1 MEERGFFCLPPHGKR
16 GLLTQCVYEINDG
29 MFLTGKRLFSLVVLA
44 SVVLAPAARAD
55 RSIEEKIDAAVAGAV
70 SRREIPS
77 AVVYIGRFDQTL
89 YEKSF
94 GGVAVDARY
103 DLASLTKPYATAL
116 SVHRL
121 IEQGR
126 LTLETR
132 VKEVFPEFTG
142 GNRELVTIGHLLA
155 HESGLPAGVS
165 SVRVSE
171 NPARFPAIVLSTA
184 LSQKPGVKFVYSD
197 AGYQLLGL
205 IVEKVSGK
213 KLGDFASDEIYR
225 PLGLS
230 NTGYGATSASVPSV
244 NCGACARKPHD
255 PVARA
260 VYPNTVGH
268 AGLYSTA
275 RELAQ
280 IQQIILRDGRTE
292 EGAVFFLKETISRL
306 MKPFGLTIR
315 SLGFDLTSPYA
326 NAPRG
331 LLFPEG
337 VSFGHTGY
345 TGTSTW
351 TDPTTGKFVIL
362 LTNRTFVSDTAE
374 SRSAMAALRREI
386 ATLAAQL

>member
-1 MEERGFFCLPPHGKR
+1 MRFGGNSLILTV
-16 GLLTQCVYEINDG
+16 LLVSA
-29 MFLTGKRLFSLVVLA
+29 FS
-44 SVVLAPAARAD
+44 SSAARAD
-55 RSIEEKIDAAVAGAV
+55 ASISESIDAAVSGAIA
-70 SRREIPS
+70 RREIPS
-77 AVVYIGRFDQTL
+77 AVVYVGRFDQIL

-94 GGVAVDARY
+94 GGAAVDARY

-116 SVHRL
+116 SIHRL

-126 LTLETR
+126 LKLETR
-132 VKEVFPEFTG
+132 VKEIFLQFTG
-142 GNRELVTIGHLLA
+142 GSRELVTIGHLLA

-165 SVRVSE
+165 PARVSE
-171 NPARFPAIVLSTA
+171 NPAQFSAIVLSTA
-184 LSQKPGVKFVYSD
+184 LSQKPSVKFVYSD

-213 KLGDFASDEIYR
+213 KLGDFAADEIYR

-230 NTGYGATSASVPSV
+230 NTGYGATPASVPSV
-244 NCGACARKPHD
+244 NCGACARRPHD

-260 VYPNTVGH
+260 MYPGTVGH

-280 IQQIILRDGRTE
+280 IQRILLRDGRTE
-292 EGAVFFLKETISRL
+292 GGTQFFAKETIARL
-306 MKPFGLTIR
+306 LRPFGLALR

-326 NAPRG
+326 SAPRG
-331 LLFPEG
+331 ERFPEG

-351 TDPTTGKFVIL
+351 TDPVSGRFVIL
-362 LTNRTFVSDTAE
+362 LTNRTFASDTAA
-374 SRSAMAALRREI
+374 SRTALAALRREL
-386 ATLAAQL
+386 ATLAAQF